1 MCFVDFK
8 VVYQYEESLLRARII
23 SSVSLAISCAAKNLA
38 WRGLKD
44 GNWRRDG
51 NANASGC
58 FQQWP
63 EVPVKSELVVQS
75 EKGRTCP
82 NLIPVHSHC
91 KECAKAGLC

>member
-38 WRGLKD
+38 WGDLKD
-44 GNWRRDG
+44 GDWRRDE

-58 FQQWP
+58 SPQRT
-63 EVPVKSELVVQS
+63 EVPVKSELVVQL

-82 NLIPVHSHC
+82 KLTPVPSHC
-91 KECAKAGLC
+91 